1 MLYKLRI
8 EQDTDLDGLSP
19 RDWDNMG
26 HMVCWHS
33 RYNLGDE
40 QRRDDV
46 NEWLRELACSL
57 DPSLEERLLH
67 WEDGDGWTRLVN
79 QAYKAVA
86 TGNPGPLPHVLSENK
101 VRDLVMA
108 VIDKHTVMLPLYL
121 YDHGGIT
128 MNTGG
133 YSCPWD
139 SGQVGY
145 IYATRDTILKEFSAK
160 KLTAKLRRQV
170 EDILRSEVKT
180 YAQYLEGDVYG
191 YVIYKID
198 EPCDCDPEPWY
209 NYPPC
214 DCTKH
219 AEVVDSCWGFYGSD
233 VALEEGRSI
242 LKYLEDKDKEKDNV

>member
-1 MLYKLRI
+1 MPYKLKI
-8 EQDTDLDGLSP
+8 EEDTDLDGLSP
-19 RDWDNMG
+19 RDWDNLG

-57 DPSLEERLLH
+57 DPSLEDRLLY
-67 WEDGDGWTRLVN
+67 WEDGDGWTRLMN
-79 QAYKAVA
+79 KA
-86 TGNPGPLPHVLSENK
+86 SEPIAASDNK
-101 VRDLVMA
+101 IWDLVMA
-108 VIDKHTVMLPLYL
+108 VIDKHTVMLPLYI
-121 YDHGGIT
+121 YDHSGIT
-128 MNTGG
+128 MNTSG

-145 IYATRDTILKEFSAK
+145 IYATRETILKEFSAK

-198 EPCDCDPEPWY
+198 EPCDCDPEPWN

-214 DCTKH
+214 NCTKH
-219 AEVVDSCWGFYGSD
+219 AEVVDSCCGFYGSD
-233 VALEEGRSI
+233 VALEEGRSS
-242 LKYLEDKDKEKDNV
+242 LRFYENKDKE

>member
-1 MLYKLRI
+1 MPYKLRI
-8 EQDTDLDGLSP
+8 EHDTDLDGLSP
-19 RDWDNMG
+19 RDWDNLG
-26 HMVCWHS
+26 RMVCWHS

-57 DPSLEERLLH
+57 DPSLEERLLY
-67 WEDGDGWTRLVN
+67 WEDGDRWTRLMN
-79 QAYKAVA
+79 KA
-86 TGNPGPLPHVLSENK
+86 SEPIAASDNK
-101 VRDLVMA
+101 IKDLVTA

-121 YDHGGIT
+121 YDHGGLT

-145 IYATRDTILKEFSAK
+145 IYATRETILKEFSAK
-160 KLTAKLRRQV
+160 KLTAKLRRKV

-198 EPCDCDPEPWY
+198 EPCDCDPEPWN

-214 DCTKH
+214 NCTKH
-219 AEVVDSCWGFYGSD
+219 AEVVDSCWGFYGRD
-233 VALEEGRSI
+233 VALEEGRSS
-242 LKYLEDKDKEKDNV
+242 LRLYENKSKE

>member
-1 MLYKLRI
+1 MPYKLKI
-8 EQDTDLDGLSP
+8 EEDTDLDGLGP
-19 RDWDNMG
+19 RDWDNLG

-57 DPSLEERLLH
+57 DPSLEDQLLY
-67 WEDGDGWTRLVN
+67 WEDGDGWGRLVN

-86 TGNPGPLPHVLSENK
+86 TGNPGPLPHVLSEIK

-108 VIDKHTVMLPLYL
+108 AIDKHTVMLPLYL
-121 YDHGGIT
+121 HDHGGIT
-128 MNTGG
+128 MSTGG

-145 IYATRDTILKEFSAK
+145 IYATRETILKEFSAK

-198 EPCDCDPEPWY
+198 EPCDCDPEPWN

-214 DCTKH
+214 NCTKH

-233 VALEEGRSI
+233 VALEEGRSS
-242 LKYLEDKDKEKDNV
+242 LRFYENKDKE